1 MLKLQNDRLIYYGV
15 VSRGAD
21 DMEFII
27 WDPVKS
33 TKSDADIMVAL
44 EWPDSAGC
52 TGARY
57 KVIESEGQKILIAGE
72 YDGQVYIYN
81 VGNME
86 NSKTL
91 SDGSLEQYKPT
102 RVSSSTHSKSI
113 VGY

>member
-1 MLKLQNDRLIYYGV
+1 MLANFYHFL

-33 TKSDADIMVAL
+33 TKSDAEITVAL

-57 KVIESEGQKILIAGE
+57 KVIEAEGQKVLIAGE

-81 VGNME
+81 VGNMK
-86 NSKTL
+86 NSNTL
-91 SDGSLEQYKPT
+91 SDGSLEQCKPT
-102 RVSSSTHSKSI
+102 RVRTYKA
-113 VGY
+113 